1 MGEVREIFTPQRV
14 ASNSS
19 IQSISTKGGKCVEM
33 SQDKRKKTLTV
44 RGQQATEKHK
54 QWATTV

>member
-1 MGEVREIFTPQRV
+1 MDTWEKSREIFIPNRV

-19 IQSISTKGGKCVEM
+19 IQSISTKGSECVEM

-44 RGQQATEKHK
+44 QGQHTTEKYK
-54 QWATTV
+54 Q